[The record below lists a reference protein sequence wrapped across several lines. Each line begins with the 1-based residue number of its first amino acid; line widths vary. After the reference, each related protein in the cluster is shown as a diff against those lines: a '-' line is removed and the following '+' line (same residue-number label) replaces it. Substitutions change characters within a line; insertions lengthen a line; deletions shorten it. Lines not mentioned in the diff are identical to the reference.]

1 MMHLNEMAIFAKV
14 VETKSFSAAARHL
27 ALTKSAVSKQVSR
40 LEQALGVRLLNRT
53 TRTLSLTGEGSAV
66 YEHCA
71 RLVAAAEAAELA
83 ASQLVATPRGTI
95 RLSAPVS
102 FGTQHIAPAVPG
114 FLARYPETRVELVLL
129 DRFVDLADEGFDL
142 VIRMSSQLPDG
153 LVARRLL
160 DIDFV
165 VCAAPA
171 YLERCGTPQT
181 PADLATHNC
190 LLYGHEGFGSTWL
203 FHGGPATQGKPD
215 EQRVR
220 VAGNYQVNSSEAVH
234 SALRD
239 GLGLALAPRLTVQDD
254 LASGTLRAVL
264 AGWQAIAPFN
274 AAHALYLPN
283 RQLSPK
289 VRALIDHLVAHF
301 AAAPYDRG

>member
-1 MMHLNEMAIFAKV
+1 MKHLNEMAIFAKV
-14 VETKSFSAAARHL
+14 VEAKSFSAAARHL
-27 ALTKSAVSKQVSR
+27 GLTKSAVSKQVSR

-53 TRTLSLTGEGSAV
+53 TRTLSLTGEGNAV

-83 ASQLVATPRGTI
+83 ASQLVAAPRGTI

-102 FGTQHIAPAVPG
+102 FGTQHIAPALPA
-114 FLARYPETRVELVLL
+114 FLARYPETRIELVLL

-142 VIRMSSQLPDG
+142 VVRMVGRLPEG
-153 LVARRLL
+153 HVARHLL

-171 YLERCGTPQT
+171 YLEQHGTPQT
-181 PADLATHNC
+181 PADLAAHNC
-190 LLYGHEGFGSTWL
+190 LLYGHEGFGGMWI
-203 FHGGPATQGKPD
+203 FRDARGKHG

-220 VAGNYQVNSSEAVH
+220 VAGNYQVNSSDAVH
-234 SALRD
+234 RALRD

-254 LASGTLRAVL
+254 LASGVLRAVL
-264 AGWQAIAPFN
+264 SEWQSIAPYN
-274 AAHALYLPN
+274 AAHAVYLPN

-289 VRALIDHLVAHF
+289 VRALIDHLVEHF
-301 AAAPYDRG
+301 AAPAYRKG

>member
-1 MMHLNEMAIFAKV
+1 MKHLNEMAIFAKV
-14 VETKSFSAAARHL
+14 VEAKSFSTAARHL
-27 ALTKSAVSKQVSR
+27 SLTKSAVSKQVSR

-53 TRTLSLTGEGSAV
+53 TRNLSLTSEGNAV

-71 RLVAAAEAAELA
+71 RLVAAAEAAVLA
-83 ASQLVATPRGTI
+83 ASQLVAAPRGTI

-102 FGTQHIAPAVPG
+102 FGTQHIAPALPA
-114 FLARYPETRVELVLL
+114 FLARYPETRIELVLV

-142 VIRMSSQLPDG
+142 VIRMSDRIPDG
-153 LVARRLL
+153 HVARHLL

-171 YLERCGTPQT
+171 YLERHGTPEL
-181 PADLATHNC
+181 PSDLATHNC
-190 LLYGHEGFGSTWL
+190 LLYGHEGFGSAWTFL
-203 FHGGPATQGKPD
+203 GAQG

-234 SALRD
+234 RALRD
-239 GLGLALAPRLTVQDD
+239 GLGLALTPCLTVRDD
-254 LASGTLRAVL
+254 LASGVLRTVL
-264 AGWQAIAPFN
+264 PGWQPIAPFN
-274 AAHALYLPN
+274 AAQAVYLPN

-289 VRALIDHLVAHF
+289 VRALIDHLVEHF
-301 AAAPYDRG
+301 AEPAYRNG

>member
-1 MMHLNEMAIFAKV
+1 MKHLSEMAIFAKV
-14 VETKSFSAAARHL
+14 VEAKSFSAAARQL
-27 ALTKSAVSKQVSR
+27 NLTKSAVSKQVSR

-53 TRTLSLTGEGSAV
+53 TRTLSLTGEGNAV

-83 ASQLVATPRGTI
+83 ASQLVAAPRGTI

-102 FGTQHIAPAVPG
+102 FGTQHIAPALSG
-114 FLARYPETRVELVLL
+114 FLARYPETRIELVLL

-142 VIRMSSQLPDG
+142 VIRLSGRLPEG
-153 LVARRLL
+153 HVARHLL
-160 DIDFV
+160 DIDFI

-171 YLERCGTPQT
+171 YLERHGTPQT

-190 LLYGHEGFGSTWL
+190 LLYGHEGFGSSWT
-203 FHGGPATQGKPD
+203 FRQKQGKQD

-220 VAGNYQVNSSEAVH
+220 VAGNYQVNSSEAVRN
-234 SALRD
+234 ALCD
-239 GLGLALAPRLTVQDD
+239 GLGLALAPCLTVHDD
-254 LASGTLRAVL
+254 LANGVL
-264 AGWQAIAPFN
+264 HALLPDWQAIAPFN
-274 AAHALYLPN
+274 SAQAVYLPN

-289 VRALIDHLVAHF
+289 VRALIDHLVEHF
-301 AAAPYDRG
+301 AVPPYRKG

>member
-1 MMHLNEMAIFAKV
+1 MKHLNEMAIFARV
-14 VETKSFSAAARHL
+14 VEAKSFSAAARHL
-27 ALTKSAVSKQVSR
+27 KLTKSAVSKQVSR

-53 TRTLSLTGEGSAV
+53 TRTLSLTGEGNAV

-83 ASQLVATPRGTI
+83 ASQLVAAPRGTV

-102 FGTQHIAPAVPG
+102 FGTQHIAPALPS
-114 FLARYPETRVELVLL
+114 FLARYPETRIELVLL

-142 VIRMSSQLPDG
+142 VIRMSDRIPEG
-153 LVARRLL
+153 HVARHLL

-165 VCAAPA
+165 ICAAPA
-171 YLERCGTPQT
+171 YLERHGTPRS
-181 PADLATHNC
+181 PGDLATHNC
-190 LLYGHEGFGSTWL
+190 LLYGHEGFGSTWI
-203 FHGGPATQGKPD
+203 FRNGPG

-239 GLGLALAPRLTVQDD
+239 GLGLALAPCLTVQDD
-254 LASGTLRAVL
+254 LASGVLRAVL
-264 AGWQAIAPFN
+264 TEWQAIAPFSK
-274 AAHALYLPN
+274 AQAVYLPN

-289 VRALIDHLVAHF
+289 VRALIDHLVDHF
-301 AAAPYDRG
+301 AAPPYHSG

>member
-1 MMHLNEMAIFAKV
+1 MRIMDHLNEMAIFAKV
-14 VETKSFSAAARHL
+14 VEAKSFSAAARHL
-27 ALTKSAVSKQVSR
+27 NVTKSAVSKQVSR

-71 RLVAAAEAAELA
+71 RLVAAAEGAELA
-83 ASQLVATPRGTI
+83 ASQLTAVPRGTL

-102 FGTQHIAPAVPG
+102 FGTRHIAPTIPA

-142 VIRMSSQLPDG
+142 VIRLSERIPEN

-171 YLERCGTPQT
+171 YLERHGTPRT
-181 PADLATHNC
+181 PADLAAHNC
-190 LLYGHEGFGSTWL
+190 LLYGHEGFGQYWS
-203 FHGGPATQGKPD
+203 FRNTQA
-215 EQRVR
+215 ERVR
-220 VAGNYQVNSSEAVH
+220 VAGNFQVNSEQAVQT
-234 SALRD
+234 AVRAGV
-239 GLGLALAPRLTVQDD
+239 GLGLIPRLTVRDD
-254 LASGTLRAVL
+254 LAQGVLHAVL
-264 AGWQAIAPFN
+264 TDWQALAPFS
-274 AAHALYLPN
+274 AVHAVYLPN

-289 VRALIDHLVAHF
+289 VRALIDHLLEHF
-301 AAAPYDRG
+301 AAPPYLKG